1 MFVVCCLWFVVG
13 VWDTFNS
20 FCLCVKKTLRL
31 CSLASFARN
40 KKAQEVGNSRLPM
53 LVFSP
58 IIKV

>member
-1 MFVVCCLWFVVG
+1 
-13 VWDTFNS
+13 
-20 FCLCVKKTLRL
+20 LRL